1 MGFFG
6 KLWARIRGFFIGVG
20 DDIVSAS
27 PEAIKATYAS
37 AIDDAK
43 KRYKEMEKAVAL
55 LATQREKTD
64 TALKELD
71 REEADLQRKL
81 EGALAAA
88 QAEPGNTVHQEA
100 GARYITRLKEIDEK
114 QAQLATDLEGQQVR
128 VEEYKG
134 KLRGFMDEIERLK
147 REQGEMV
154 AEFVSAQ
161 QMVQLE
167 DRLKGLGDTAVDES
181 LVAIRDKVAGLR
193 SRAKIAAEMRGSTL
207 PSQDTAYEKMGKEKE
222 AAARFEE
229 LLKARTA
236 PRTETKE
243 RDLG

>member
-1 MGFFG
+1 MSFFG

-20 DDIVSAS
+20 DDIVSSS

-55 LATQREKTD
+55 LAAQREKTE

-81 EGALAAA
+81 EGALSAA
-88 QAEPGNTVHQEA
+88 QAEPGNPVHQEA
-100 GARYITRLKEIDEK
+100 GARYITRMKEIDEK
-114 QAQLATDLEGQQVR
+114 QAQLATELEGQQSR
-128 VEEYKG
+128 VEEYKA

-167 DRLKGLGDTAVDES
+167 DRLRGLGETAVDES
-181 LVAIRDKVAGLR
+181 LVAIREKVAGLR

-207 PSQDTAYEKMGKEKE
+207 PTQDIAYEKMGREKE

-229 LLKARTA
+229 LLKARTV
-236 PRTETKE
+236 PQTETKE